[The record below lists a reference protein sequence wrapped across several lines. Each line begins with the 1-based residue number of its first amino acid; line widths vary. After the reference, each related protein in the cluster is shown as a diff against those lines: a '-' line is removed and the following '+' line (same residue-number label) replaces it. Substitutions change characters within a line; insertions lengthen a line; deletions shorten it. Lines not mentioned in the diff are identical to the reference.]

1 MTYGHTAAARAW
13 ALSDSDTAAFT
24 TEGGRGHPWATA
36 VSTAT
41 YNPNEQNDPSWL
53 PSVRVA
59 LEELRD
65 LRKNWDSYGAE
76 PVSPAMIGAA
86 YELLQ
91 QIAPAKVP
99 MPSIVP
105 TSNGSVQIEWH
116 TRGIDLE
123 VRLLSAAR
131 ISVAFEDAT
140 NPGNAWERELTFD
153 VTPLKDL
160 MSDLMSRGP

>member
-1 MTYGHTAAARAW
+1 MDAAR
-13 ALSDSDTAAFT
+13 
-24 TEGGRGHPWATA
+24 GQPWATG

-41 YNPNEQNDPSWL
+41 YNSNEQNNPAWL

-59 LEELRD
+59 LEELRE
-65 LRKNWDSYGAE
+65 LRKDWDSYGAA
-76 PVSPAMIGAA
+76 PVSPVMIGAA

-91 QIAPAKVP
+91 QIVPARVP

-116 TRGIDLE
+116 THGIDLE
-123 VRLLSAAR
+123 VRLLSPAR
-131 ISVAFEDAT
+131 ISVAFEDST

-153 VTPLKDL
+153 MTPLKAL
-160 MSDLMSRGP
+160 MSHLMSRGP

>member
-1 MTYGHTAAARAW
+1 MTYGHTAVARAW
-13 ALSDSDTAAFT
+13 DTSDSDTAAFT
-24 TEGGRGHPWATA
+24 IEGARGQPWAMG

-41 YNPNEQNDPSWL
+41 YNSNEKNNPSWL
-53 PSVRVA
+53 PSVRAA
-59 LEELRD
+59 LED
-65 LRKNWDSYGAE
+65 LRVLRKDWDSYGAA
-76 PVSPAMIGAA
+76 PVSPVMIGAA

-105 TSNGSVQIEWH
+105 TSDGSVQIEWH
-116 TRGIDLE
+116 THGIDLE

-140 NPGNAWERELTFD
+140 NPKNAWERELTFD
-153 VTPLKDL
+153 MTPLKAL